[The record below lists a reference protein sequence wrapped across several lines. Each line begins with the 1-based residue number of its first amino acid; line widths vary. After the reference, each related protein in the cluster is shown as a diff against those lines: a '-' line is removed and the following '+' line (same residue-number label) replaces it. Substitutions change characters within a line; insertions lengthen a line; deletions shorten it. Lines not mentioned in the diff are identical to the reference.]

1 MPRYL
6 TDSLPG
12 RHGWPIA
19 LAHRGADPRRENTSA
34 AFSAAVDRG
43 FGYLELDVRTTA
55 DGAAV
60 VFHDETLERI
70 TTGHGNLSDHTW
82 AELGQ
87 FRVVGEHPGE
97 PGSGAT
103 GEPLLLF
110 EDLLAAYPHI
120 HLNVDLK
127 DAASAEAV
135 ASVVHRHEAWHRVL
149 VASFDDAHRIAYRD
163 HARRLTGRSDLP
175 IAHSGGVRAVAT
187 LVFTHRLPLPLF
199 RRVVERLRRDV
210 DLHAVQVPVRSGVI
224 PVVTPQFVER
234 CHQVGLAVH
243 VWVVDDP
250 AEMERLLALGV
261 DGLVTDDGAA
271 LAEVMAARGH
281 WPQR

>member
-12 RHGWPIA
+12 RQGWPIA
-19 LAHRGADPRRENTSA
+19 LAHRGADPRRENTFA

-60 VFHDETLERI
+60 VFHDETLDRI
-70 TTGHGNLSDHTW
+70 TTGAGPLSEHTW
-82 AELGQ
+82 DELGQ
-87 FRVVGEHPGE
+87 FRVVGER
-97 PGSGAT
+97 GATDTSAGT

-110 EDLLAAYPHI
+110 EDLLAAFPHI

-127 DAASAEAV
+127 DSASAETV
-135 ASVVHRHEAWHRVL
+135 ASVVHRHEAWERVL
-149 VASFDDAHRIAYRD
+149 VASFIDAHRIAYRD
-163 HARRLTGRSDLP
+163 HARRLTGRDDLP
-175 IAHSGGVRAVAT
+175 IAHSGGVRAVAS
-187 LVFTHRLPLPLF
+187 LVFTHRLPLPVF
-199 RRVVERLRRDV
+199 RAVVARLRRDV
-210 DLHAVQVPVRSGVI
+210 DLHAVQVPVRSGPI
-224 PVVTPQFVER
+224 PVVTARFVQR

-250 AEMERLLALGV
+250 GEMERLLALGV

>member
-19 LAHRGADPRRENTSA
+19 LAHRGADPDRENTLA

-55 DGAAV
+55 DGVPV

-70 TTGHGNLSDHTW
+70 TTGAGPLAERTW
-82 AELGQ
+82 DELAQ
-87 FRVVGEHPGE
+87 FRVVGEHPD
-97 PGSGAT
+97 GSP

-110 EDLLAAYPHI
+110 EDLLSAFPHI

-135 ASVVHRHEAWHRVL
+135 ATVVHRHDAWARVL
-149 VASFDDAHRIAYRD
+149 VASFVDAHRIAYRD
-163 HARRLTGRSDLP
+163 HARRLTGRDDLP
-175 IAHSGGVRAVAT
+175 IAHSGGTRAVAT
-187 LVFTHRLPLPLF
+187 LVFTHRFPLPVF
-199 RRVVERLRRDV
+199 RKVVERLRRDV
-210 DLHAVQVPVRSGVI
+210 DLHAVQVPVRSGPI
-224 PVVTPQFVER
+224 PVVTARFVER

-261 DGLVTDDGAA
+261 DGLVTDNGAG